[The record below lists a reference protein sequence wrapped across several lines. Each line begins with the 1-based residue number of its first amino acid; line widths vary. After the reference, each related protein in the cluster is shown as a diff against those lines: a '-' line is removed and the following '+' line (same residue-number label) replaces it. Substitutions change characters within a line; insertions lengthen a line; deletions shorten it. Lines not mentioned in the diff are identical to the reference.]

1 MSIWIELFPFLRRLS
16 FWNVEQKNQKKKNVS
31 DDWNRWSEAVTAW
44 SRSADGRP
52 QFTSQV
58 ALARRARPWPAGLS
72 RLVLVS
78 SSCNGGRLTLCVFLS
93 FYCNFVPFKQ
103 EKKKRFRAAPHI
115 DYLHLIHP
123 PPPPPISF
131 HLVFFFCYWKSV
143 RVTCCWLIVCVREQ
157 MGWWPARSWPFH
169 PLWCN
174 QRRISEMWQISS
186 KWRMKIGKEVKK
198 TNKGPSV

>member
-1 MSIWIELFPFLRRLS
+1 MNRVVSLS
-16 FWNVEQKNQKKKNVS
+16 TSTFILKCWTKKSKKKNVS

-93 FYCNFVPFKQ
+93 FYCNFVPFKK
-103 EKKKRFRAAPHI
+103 EKKIPRRATHWLP
-115 DYLHLIHP
+115 
-123 PPPPPISF
+123 SF
-131 HLVFFFCYWKSV
+131 NPTTSSSSNKFSFSFFFFCYWKSV

-174 QRRISEMWQISS
+174 LRRISEMWQISS